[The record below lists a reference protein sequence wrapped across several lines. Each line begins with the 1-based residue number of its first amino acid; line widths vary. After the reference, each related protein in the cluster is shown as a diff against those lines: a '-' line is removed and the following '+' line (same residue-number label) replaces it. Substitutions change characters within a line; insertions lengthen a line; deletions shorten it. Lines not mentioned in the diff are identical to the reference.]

1 MIPLSCISPRF
12 LRFSLHQSSTN
23 ILPQIIYQTFAKA
36 EGSTESYTLSMTL
49 CGNYSQL
56 NINIEQSLY
65 QKVGEIIVPLF
76 EKAQH
81 WINFLYIH
89 TYIHTYTFIQILY
102 TNKFIYI
109 NLKRGVWR
117 LALYN
122 SSPE

>member
-1 MIPLSCISPRF
+1 M
-12 LRFSLHQSSTN
+12 
-23 ILPQIIYQTFAKA
+23 FAKA

-102 TNKFIYI
+102 TNKFIYK

-122 SSPE
+122 NSPE